1 MSFETRNNLDQLINI
16 PTKADERSMIQI
28 LFRTQDPN
36 IKKGTIQNASQNTQL
51 IHDPQQIRS
60 IYGKNPQS
68 VPFLG
73 PNPSIRK
80 LNPPSL

>member
-1 MSFETRNNLDQLINI
+1 MSFEIRNNLDQLINI
-16 PTKADERSMIQI
+16 PIKADERSMIQI

-36 IKKGTIQNASQNTQL
+36 IKKGTIQNARQNTQL